1 VANTAASRTRA
12 PIKSDPTGPILD
24 SEKAKRW
31 ASFLLSSAAV
41 LDPDQNVLDPDQDQG
56 EHEIAFE
63 AYGVRL
69 AVTASR
75 AELLDRVRPFLPPGW
90 QSCSPVGVE
99 CRFSLS
105 VDDSGSFV
113 LERDGDRLSGGKSID
128 LDLVLDLLD
137 TQLRLYL
144 GTNAPDWIF
153 IHAGVVAHQG
163 RALVLPSRSFAGK
176 TTLVAA
182 LLREGA
188 VYYSDEFAVIDREG
202 LVHPYP
208 KPLSVRN
215 GGWEQ
220 IDHTVETLGG
230 VAGDEAVPVAMVV
243 VTSYDPGAQWNP
255 RQLSAGAGAM
265 ALLSN
270 AVPAQERPKEVM
282 HAVSRAAKDA
292 IVLEGDR
299 GEADEV
305 APLLLAELEHQTE

>member
-1 VANTAASRTRA
+1 V
-12 PIKSDPTGPILD
+12 PDPEQD
-24 SEKAKRW
+24 
-31 ASFLLSSAAV
+31 V
-41 LDPDQNVLDPDQDQG
+41 LDPDQSQG
-56 EHEIAFE
+56 GGEIAFE

-90 QSCSPVGVE
+90 QPCSPKSVE

-105 VDDSGSFV
+105 VDDAGAFL
-113 LERDGDRLSGGKSID
+113 LERDTERLSGGKSID

-137 TQLRLYL
+137 SQLRLYV
-144 GTNAPDWIF
+144 GANAPDAIF
-153 IHAGVVAHQG
+153 VHAGVVAHRG
-163 RALVLPSRSFAGK
+163 MAIVLPSRSFAGK

-188 VYYSDEFAVIDREG
+188 VYYSDEFAVIDRDG

-220 IDHTVETLGG
+220 VDHTAETLGG
-230 VAGDEAVPVAMVV
+230 VAGDKALPVAMVV
-243 VTSYDPGAQWNP
+243 ITSYNP
-255 RQLSAGAGAM
+255 DARWEPRRLTGGAGAM
-265 ALLSN
+265 ALLAN
-270 AVPAQERPKEVM
+270 AVPARERPDEVM
-282 HAVSRAAKDA
+282 RAVSRAAKDA

-299 GEADEV
+299 SEADEV
-305 APLLLAELEHQTE
+305 APLLMEELARSSG